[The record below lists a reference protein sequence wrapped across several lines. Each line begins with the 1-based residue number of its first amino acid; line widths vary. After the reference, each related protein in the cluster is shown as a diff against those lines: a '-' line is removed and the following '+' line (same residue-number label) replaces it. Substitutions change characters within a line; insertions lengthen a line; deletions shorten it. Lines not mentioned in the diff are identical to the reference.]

1 MEERGNELEST
12 SFKLTGELKMKDEE
26 ILNYEK
32 LVDCM
37 KKQMSEFK
45 TKMISSENEWES
57 EKEQLCELIDQLK
70 TQVKLMK
77 RDQSE
82 KENEIY

>member
-1 MEERGNELEST
+1 MEERGKELEST

-45 TKMISSENEWES
+45 TKMVSSENEWES
-57 EKEQLCELIDQLK
+57 
-70 TQVKLMK
+70 
-77 RDQSE
+77 
-82 KENEIY
+82 

>member
-1 MEERGNELEST
+1 MEESMEERGNELEST
-12 SFKLTGELKMKDEE
+12 AFKLTGELKMKDEE

-45 TKMISSENEWES
+45 TKMVSSENEWES
-57 EKEQLCELIDQLK
+57 
-70 TQVKLMK
+70 
-77 RDQSE
+77 
-82 KENEIY
+82 